1 MSNKIT
7 NTGFISDDDLVEVI
21 DEEDTLIEP
30 KKPTRKETYV
40 FSEKRQQNLAKA
52 RQKKEEN
59 KAELKRLK
67 EKEELEKQVVERE
80 AKAKEPIQK
89 PKVKKGKKKVVYVE
103 ESCSSEE
110 EEIVVVRKK
119 KTKNKSAPM
128 PTYTPQNS
136 PQRITISHDAYIR
149 NILRM

>member
-67 EKEELEKQVVERE
+67 EKEELEKQVEEQPVV
-80 AKAKEPIQK
+80 K
-89 PKVKKGKKKVVYVE
+89 PKKNNKKKKVVYVE

-119 KTKNKSAPM
+119 KSNKESNP
-128 PTYTPQNS
+128 TPQNS
-136 PQRITISHDAYIR
+136 PKRISHDAYIR